1 MSAAK
6 FILNILSKHPQ
17 RGKRAKGFTLIELL
31 VAMIL
36 TALIITP
43 LLGFAVSIM
52 TTDRQEQA
60 KVASQQ
66 EIQASLD
73 YMAQDM
79 QQAIYIYDAQGL
91 SADGILNQI
100 PPLQATTGCNNAG
113 ECTPVLAFWKRRYLD
128 KGDTINGVIIG
139 EIPDE
144 NRGSDRFVYALVVYY
159 LIQDPPGNNTV
170 WSPVARIGR
179 FEIRGGI
186 PNSDTPNPNDFYLP
200 PSDGFADF
208 PEIINEWVKGPGAYT
223 TAVETLIDYIDDTP
237 AANFTAT
244 APQFQP
250 PTNDGAVAATGAPTS
265 IGCNQR
271 IAANE
276 PAANKNASRVPAD
289 DTSLAVTTGSFYAC
303 VNPINSQGQSVAQIF
318 IRGNALPR
326 INTSPN
332 SWAVTPGNQ
341 TSQLANRP
349 VASVLVSVRGLIS
362 GDE

>member
-66 EIQASLD
+66 EIQAALD
-73 YMAQDM
+73 YIAQDM

-91 SADGILNQI
+91 SAGADGILEQI
-100 PPLQATTGCNNAG
+100 PPLAPTTGCNNAS
-113 ECTPVLAFWKRRYLD
+113 ECTPVLAFWKRKYLD
-128 KGDTINGVIIG
+128 KDDVINGVRIG
-139 EIPDE
+139 DIDNDNLPGE
-144 NRGSDRFVYALVVYY
+144 GSDRFVYALVVYY
-159 LIQDPPGNNTV
+159 LIKDGQAT

-186 PNSDTPNPNDFYLP
+186 TGTTTSLP

-208 PEIINEWVKGPGAYT
+208 PQVINEWQKGTGAYT

-250 PTNDGAVAATGAPTS
+250 PGNNGPITATGAPTS
-265 IGCNQR
+265 IVCNQR

-276 PAANKNASRVPAD
+276 PAAYKNASRVPTD

-332 SWAVTPGNQ
+332 SWAVTAGNQ

>member
-66 EIQASLD
+66 EIQAALD

-100 PPLQATTGCNNAG
+100 PPLEATTGCNNAN
-113 ECTPVLAFWKRRYLD
+113 ECTPVLAFWKRKYLD
-128 KGDTINGVIIG
+128 KDDVINGVRIG
-139 EIPDE
+139 EIDDKSK
-144 NRGSDRFVYALVVYY
+144 GSDRFVYALVVYY
-159 LIQDPPGNNTV
+159 LIKDGQAT

-186 PNSDTPNPNDFYLP
+186 TGATTSLP
-200 PSDGFADF
+200 ASAGFADF
-208 PEIINEWVKGPGAYT
+208 PEVINDWVKGTGAYT
-223 TAVETLIDYIDDTP
+223 TAVQTLIDYIDDTP
-237 AANFTAT
+237 AAAFAGT
-244 APQFQP
+244 PP
-250 PTNDGAVAATGAPTS
+250 PIEIPTNDGAVAATGAPTS
-265 IGCNQR
+265 SGCNQR
-271 IAANE
+271 IAANDVDYQ
-276 PAANKNASRVPAD
+276 NASRVPAD

-341 TSQLANRP
+341 TNQLANRP